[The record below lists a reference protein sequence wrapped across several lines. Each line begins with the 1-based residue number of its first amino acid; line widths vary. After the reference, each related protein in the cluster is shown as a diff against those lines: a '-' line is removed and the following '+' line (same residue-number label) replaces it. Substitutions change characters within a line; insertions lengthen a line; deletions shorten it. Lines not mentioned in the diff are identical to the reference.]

1 MTCKLTESSF
11 KPTIEACLEIYIHGV
26 LVLFLCLLSMQRY
39 MTCKGSCL
47 ASAGADQPA
56 EVADDAPRDLVFH
69 LYIFSYGTPL
79 SS

>member
-1 MTCKLTESSF
+1 MVLSF
-11 KPTIEACLEIYIHGV
+11 P
-26 LVLFLCLLSMQRY
+26 LCLFSMKRY

-56 EVADDAPRDLVFH
+56 EVVEDAPRDLVFH
-69 LYIFSYGTPL
+69 LLFSLMRAL